1 MQPIINIFCMNVSY
15 LNFSVFALCE
25 EFSSYFI
32 CLRENINTYSNY
44 SLITAMKNSC
54 LRLQIYVLFTRFAIY
69 WEISVAILLFEIIW
83 VFREW
88 EREHEGKLII
98 HLVLHIF
105 NAELLVYAICL

>member
-1 MQPIINIFCMNVSY
+1 MNVSY
-15 LNFSVFALCE
+15 LNFSVFAFCE
-25 EFSSYFI
+25 EFSSYLI

-83 VFREW
+83 VLRE
-88 EREHEGKLII
+88 
-98 HLVLHIF
+98 
-105 NAELLVYAICL
+105 